1 MKNKNEKIEKSKKS
15 KKQKKI
21 NNERENKMELSVGI
35 ERLSAGRSR

>member
-21 NNERENKMELSVGI
+21 NNERENKNGI
-35 ERLSAGRSR
+35 VCGHREIVCRAI